1 MPVPPSHPECS
12 VRFFASPVFR
22 SDSRYYKW
30 HKNSYIYAIVKCAIE
45 NTGLRIMI
53 IADIMTAKPVTV
65 DMDTE
70 LLVIKEIFD
79 HVYFHHLLVE
89 DETDNTF
96 AGVISDRD
104 LLSAISPYIHTAAE
118 TWRDQETLKKRAHQ
132 IMSRQVDTVT
142 PATDCNS
149 AVQKMLNADISCMP
163 VVDDNNVI
171 LGIVTWKDFLTSY
184 LKQQSPENYKHL
196 IMKQD

>member
-1 MPVPPSHPECS
+1 MQN
-12 VRFFASPVFR
+12 A
-22 SDSRYYKW
+22 
-30 HKNSYIYAIVKCAIE
+30 
-45 NTGLRIMI
+45 GLPIMI
-53 IADIMTAKPVTV
+53 IADIMTTNPVTV

-89 DETDNTF
+89 DESDKTF

-132 IMSRQVDTVT
+132 IMSRQVDTLT
-142 PATDCNS
+142 PATDCNI
-149 AVQKMLNADISCMP
+149 AAQKMLDADITCMP
-163 VVDDNNVI
+163 VVDANKVI
-171 LGIVTWKDFLTSY
+171 LGIVTWKDLLKSY
-184 LKQQSPENYKHL
+184 LNNRP
-196 IMKQD
+196 

>member
-1 MPVPPSHPECS
+1 
-12 VRFFASPVFR
+12 
-22 SDSRYYKW
+22 
-30 HKNSYIYAIVKCAIE
+30 
-45 NTGLRIMI
+45 MI

-89 DETDNTF
+89 DETDKTF
-96 AGVISDRD
+96 VGVISDRD

-118 TWRDQETLKKRAHQ
+118 TRRDQETLKKRAHQ

-184 LKQQSPENYKHL
+184 LKQQSPKTIN
-196 IMKQD
+196 I